1 MNKVKKMF
9 DYEGKTT
16 KLIGHTRT
24 KTYNELYDHISL
36 KQENK
41 ELPFHGDYLGDN
53 ELAHNI
59 YETNEPLNLIGRQ
72 EQTLRDIL
80 AVEPIF
86 DKVCRAK
93 GEKLPFFALD
103 KVADLGLELE
113 IISKDEAEQLKA
125 AEIGRLQ
132 VINVDDFDPA
142 DLLAVKAAHTIK
154 KVEAA

>member
-1 MNKVKKMF
+1 MLFPWGRPIRKPTDELEQKVARLLQTPS
-9 DYEGKTT
+9 E
-16 KLIGHTRT
+16 TR
-24 KTYNELYDHISL
+24 DR
-36 KQENK
+36 
-41 ELPFHGDYLGDN
+41 
-53 ELAHNI
+53 LAHNI
-59 YETNEPLNLIGRQ
+59 YVTNEPLNLIGRQ

-142 DLLAVKAAHTIK
+142 DLLAGKAAHTIK